1 MMNSSTRAI
10 MLIILIILTISIVL
24 IVLTMSKTVIV
35 LDKDKTAKK
44 RLIGR

>member
-1 MMNSSTRAI
+1 MVKSSTRAI